1 VFMDL
6 WLKVHK
12 HGVQTVRKLFLPKSA
27 NNVCGCVLAL
37 TYQVVL
43 VGSYRMDV
51 EEMVFNSHS

>member
-1 VFMDL
+1 MDL
-6 WLKVHK
+6 WLMVHK
-12 HGVQTVRKLFLPKSA
+12 HGVQIVRKQFLSKFA
-27 NNVCGCVLAL
+27 NNVCGCAPTL